1 MGDCIGLI
9 GVLILAAIAG
19 WVADLIIPGKMPYG
33 WVGGVVAGI
42 IGGLIAGFLPLD
54 IGGLHACTAGFCYYL
69 IPGILGAIIFAF
81 LVRFLMGMN
90 RNRV

>member
-1 MGDCIGLI
+1 MHSFQAPSRKEPSWRATLCSS
-9 GVLILAAIAG
+9 
-19 WVADLIIPGKMPYG
+19 
-33 WVGGVVAGI
+33 
-42 IGGLIAGFLPLD
+42 GGLIAGFLPLD
-54 IGGLHACTAGFCYYL
+54 IGGLHACTGGFCYYL